1 MRHTIFIP
9 NGITSKY
16 RFLMALILNK
26 IDNPKLNT
34 LNITVLHLS
43 YQYHHELASYVVLM

>member
-1 MRHTIFIP
+1 MRRTMFIP

-26 IDNPKLNT
+26 TNNPKFNI
-34 LNITVLHLS
+34 LNITVLYLG
-43 YQYHHELASYVVLM
+43 YQYHHELASYVVLR